1 MSFFDR
7 FRRNKGKKKSRVD
20 ENIPRICFVLC
31 ESTEAGNAK
40 NAAKAVNKVFGKG
53 YSVDCSDPNIFVVQ
67 KEDTTIGFL
76 AHMPAPVPGEDAQN
90 NADGNFLWPD
100 GKQEACKHQSHVIVT
115 TFGGEELSAVDSAIE
130 LTKLALVALDAFDG
144 LGVYWGGAYVCN
156 SRSTFESFSEGISSE
171 NLPIPIWLRFQF
183 IGVSD
188 QEIGIYTLGM
198 QQFNLMEIEV
208 DKCKLDAVELFEFVS
223 NIALYLIKSGPVIA
237 DGNTVGGDEN
247 EQILVRH
254 LPSMIEDTKTVYKIV
269 FD

>member
-1 MSFFDR
+1 
-7 FRRNKGKKKSRVD
+7 
-20 ENIPRICFVLC
+20 
-31 ESTEAGNAK
+31 
-40 NAAKAVNKVFGKG
+40 
-53 YSVDCSDPNIFVVQ
+53 
-67 KEDTTIGFL
+67 
-76 AHMPAPVPGEDAQN
+76 
-90 NADGNFLWPD
+90 
-100 GKQEACKHQSHVIVT
+100 VIVT